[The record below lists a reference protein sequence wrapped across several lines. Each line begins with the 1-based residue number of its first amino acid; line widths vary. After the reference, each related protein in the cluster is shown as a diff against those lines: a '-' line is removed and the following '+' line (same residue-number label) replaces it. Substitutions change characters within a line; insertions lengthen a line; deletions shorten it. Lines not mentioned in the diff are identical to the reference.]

1 MQFISSIFQHF
12 HQPNGA
18 KKECPWKHI
27 DEPNAEQ
34 TYNQNS
40 KKFVKH
46 QSFRVFDFREISF
59 YL

>member
-18 KKECPWKHI
+18 KKECPWKRI

-34 TYNQNS
+34 TYKPKL
-40 KKFVKH
+40 KKNR
-46 QSFRVFDFREISF
+46 QTSIISRV
-59 YL
+59 

>member
-34 TYNQNS
+34 TYKPKL
-40 KKFVKH
+40 KKNR
-46 QSFRVFDFREISF
+46 QTSIISRVRF
-59 YL
+59 